1 MRKSLH
7 WPAMEASIIKR
18 VNLCLTCKRAKV
30 HGGKQDYGLLPPR
43 TLKTVNPWDVVDVD
57 LIGPYDGYYG
67 ITIIDPATCWL
78 EVGVQPDKKRLTT
91 AGSFDRE
98 WICRYPRPV
107 QVVHD
112 LGAELIGEEFQELLQ
127 SYGIK
132 SKTITAKYPQ
142 ANAICERV
150 HMELLNVVRCHD
162 NIDWMKALHY
172 SAFAV

>member
-1 MRKSLH
+1 
-7 WPAMEASIIKR
+7 MEASIIKR
-18 VNLCLTCKRAKV
+18 VKLCLTCKRPKF

-43 TLKTVNPWDVVDVD
+43 TLKTVNPWDVVHVD

-67 ITIIDPATCWL
+67 ITIIDQATRWL

-91 AGSFDRE
+91 AESFDRE
-98 WICRYPRPV
+98 WICHYPGPV

-112 LGAELIGEEFQELLQ
+112 LGTEFIGEEFQELLQ

-132 SKTITAKYPQ
+132 SKPITAKNPQ

-150 HMELLNVVRCHD
+150 HMELLKSTSLLRVRCSSQLQQ
-162 NIDWMKALHY
+162 A
-172 SAFAV
+172 S